1 MCTRGFKDVKD
12 ILLNILEENQDVW
25 YDEYIWCFNSDNVIY
40 RLIEKITHFVGVHIH
55 KKN

>member
-40 RLIEKITHFVGVHIH
+40 RLIEKKYTFCGDTYT
-55 KKN
+55 